1 MEPAREEIE
10 QLREEIHAEQE
21 KNDQLS
27 EDLDQA
33 KKRNFSLEQ
42 TFERT
47 TNLYKEQLKLHEERI
62 RQLTGEL
69 HDRTLTVTQLSTQ
82 VVSHALHLTSF
93 LATWHKASRSYSTSS
108 TKKKSFL

>member
-27 EDLDQA
+27 DDLDQA
-33 KKRNFSLEQ
+33 KKRNSSLEQ

-47 TNLYKEQLKLHEERI
+47 TKLYKEQLKLHEERI

-82 VVSHALHLTSF
+82 VVSHALYLTSF
-93 LATWHKASRSYSTSS
+93 FSYVA
-108 TKKKSFL
+108 